1 MGLILDTSVLI
12 AAEKKQLNMDAF
24 VSSEVPEESFCISTI
39 TASELL
45 HGLHRALPS
54 IRERRSSFVENI
66 LLSTPSLAFDFSC
79 ARYHSKLW
87 SDLESKGQRI
97 GTHDMMI
104 AATCLRYG
112 HKLATLNEREFRR
125 VEGLELVNVRKYALG
140 S

>member
-12 AAEKKQLNMDAF
+12 AGEKKQLDMDAF
-24 VSSEVPEESFCISTI
+24 VSAEVPEESFFISTI

-66 LLSTPSLAFDFSC
+66 LLSTPSLAFDISC

-112 HKLATLNEREFRR
+112 HKLATLNEREFRH
-125 VEGLELVNVRKYALG
+125 VEEFVGCSYPK
-140 S
+140 